1 MRERSTSEISR
12 RAVIAAGGA
21 LMATPAAAQAA
32 GPSAPL
38 PERGAKGA
46 DILGPRNPARAAEEP
61 FTLAPPATD
70 HGTMPNL
77 KWSFSDS
84 HMRLEEGGW
93 ARQTTV
99 RELPVSKAM
108 AGVNMR
114 LKAGVVREMHWHKEA
129 EWAYVI
135 KGRARITAVDQDGRA
150 FADDVGEGDLWYFP
164 GGIPHSIQG
173 LSDDG
178 IDGCEFLLVF
188 DDGGFSED
196 STFLLTDWLA
206 HTPRDVLAKNLGL
219 PESALARIPEKE
231 LYIFPGPQPGP
242 LAADRMGGSG
252 PVPRTFS
259 HRMLAQEPLRTRSGS
274 VRITD
279 STVFPASTTIAAALV
294 EVEPGGLR
302 ELHWHPNSDEWQ
314 YYLSGQGRM
323 TVFGSESKARTFDY
337 RAGDVGYV
345 PFAMGHY
352 IENTG
357 DTVLTFLEMFKSP
370 RYADISL
377 TQWLA
382 LTPHPLVQAHTG
394 MEPGQVAA
402 LSAVK
407 APVVPG

>member
-1 MRERSTSEISR
+1 MTEISR
-12 RAVIAAGGA
+12 RAIIAGGA
-21 LMATPAAAQAA
+21 MAASPALAQSS
-32 GPSAPL
+32 GPAPL
-38 PERGAKGA
+38 PPRRGAKGA
-46 DILGPRNPARAAEEP
+46 DILGPKNPARAAEEP

-114 LKAGVVREMHWHKEA
+114 LQAGAVREMHWHKEA
-129 EWAYVI
+129 EWAYMI
-135 KGRARITAVDQDGRA
+135 KGKARITAVDQDGRT

-173 LSDDG
+173 LAADG

-206 HTPRDVLAKNLGL
+206 HTPKDVLAKNFGL
-219 PESALARIPEKE
+219 PESAFANIPETE

-242 LAADRMGGSG
+242 LSADLTGGAG
-252 PVPRTFS
+252 EIPKTFS
-259 HRMLAQEPLRTRSGS
+259 HRMLAQEPIRTKGGR

-279 STVFPASTTIAAALV
+279 STVFPASVTIAAALV
-294 EVEPGGLR
+294 EVEPGGMR
-302 ELHWHPNSDEWQ
+302 ELHWHPNGDEWQ
-314 YYLSGQGRM
+314 YYLSGTGRM

-337 RAGDVGYV
+337 QAGDVGYV
-345 PFAMGHY
+345 PYAMGHY

-357 DTVLTFLEMFKSP
+357 DTTLTVLEMFKSP

-382 LTPHPLVQAHTG
+382 LTPHPLVQAHTR
-394 MEPGQVAA
+394 MDPKLVEALRAA
-402 LSAVK
+402 K

>member
-1 MRERSTSEISR
+1 MTEISR

-21 LMATPAAAQAA
+21 MAASSAAAQSALPAA
-32 GPSAPL
+32 PR
-38 PERGAKGA
+38 PERGGKGA
-46 DILGPRNPARAAEEP
+46 DILGPQNHPRAAEEP
-61 FTLAPPATD
+61 FTLVPPATD

-77 KWSFSDS
+77 KWSFADS

-93 ARQTTV
+93 ARQTTI

-129 EWAYVI
+129 EWAYMI
-135 KGRARITAVDQDGRA
+135 KGKARITAIDQDGRT
-150 FADDVGEGDLWYFP
+150 FADDVGVGDLWYFP

-173 LSDDG
+173 LAADG
-178 IDGCEFLLVF
+178 VDGCEFLLVF

-206 HTPRDVLAKNLGL
+206 HTPKDVLAKNFGL
-219 PESALARIPEKE
+219 PESAFANIPEKE
-231 LYIFPGPQPGP
+231 LYIFPGPKPGP
-242 LAADRMGGSG
+242 LAADKMGGSG

-259 HRMLAQEPLRTRSGS
+259 HRMLAQEPIRTKGGS

-279 STVFPASTTIAAALV
+279 STVFPASVTIAAALV

-302 ELHWHPNSDEWQ
+302 ELHWHPNGDEWQ
-314 YYLSGQGRM
+314 YYLSGKGRM

-337 RAGDVGYV
+337 QAGDVGYV

-357 DTVLTFLEMFKSP
+357 DTTLTFLEMFRSP

-394 MEPGQVAA
+394 MDPKLVEA
-402 LSAVK
+402 LPEVK

>member
-1 MRERSTSEISR
+1 MTEISR
-12 RAVIAAGGA
+12 RAVIAAAGGA
-21 LMATPAAAQAA
+21 MAASSAAAQSA
-32 GPSAPL
+32 GPSAPR
-38 PERGAKGA
+38 PERGGKGA
-46 DILGPRNPARAAEEP
+46 DILGPQNRRRAAEEP

-77 KWSFSDS
+77 KWSFADS

-93 ARQTTV
+93 ARQTTI

-114 LKAGVVREMHWHKEA
+114 LKAGAVREMHWHKES
-129 EWAYVI
+129 EWAYMI
-135 KGRARITAVDQDGRA
+135 KGKARITAVDQDGRT
-150 FADDVGEGDLWYFP
+150 FADDVGAGDLWYFP

-173 LSDDG
+173 LAADG
-178 IDGCEFLLVF
+178 VDGCEFLLVF

-206 HTPRDVLAKNLGL
+206 HTPTDVLAKNFGL
-219 PESALARIPEKE
+219 PEAAFAEVPQKE
-231 LYIFPGPQPGP
+231 LYIFPGPKPGP
-242 LAADRMGGSG
+242 LAADKMGGSG
-252 PVPRTFS
+252 PVPKTFS
-259 HRMLAQEPLRTRSGS
+259 HRMLAQEPVRTRGGS
-274 VRITD
+274 VRVTD
-279 STVFPASTTIAAALV
+279 STVFPASVTIAAALV

-357 DTVLTFLEMFKSP
+357 DTTLTFLEMFKSP

-394 MEPGQVAA
+394 LDPKLVEA
-402 LSAVK
+402 LPETKS
-407 APVVPG
+407 PVVPG

>member
-1 MRERSTSEISR
+1 MTEISR
-12 RAVIAAGGA
+12 RAIIAAAGGA
-21 LMATPAAAQAA
+21 MMASPAAAQA
-32 GPSAPL
+32 PSPVP
-38 PERGAKGA
+38 PERGDKGA
-46 DILGPRNPARAAEEP
+46 DILGPRNPPRAGEEP

-77 KWSFSDS
+77 KWSFTDS
-84 HMRLEEGGW
+84 HMRLEKGGW
-93 ARQTTV
+93 ARQTTI
-99 RELPVSKAM
+99 RELPISKAM

-129 EWAYVI
+129 EWAYMI
-135 KGRARITAVDQDGRA
+135 KGKARITAVDQDGRT
-150 FADDVGEGDLWYFP
+150 FADDVGAGDLWYFP

-173 LSDDG
+173 LDADG
-178 IDGCEFLLVF
+178 VDGCEFLLVF
-188 DDGGFSED
+188 DDGAFSED

-206 HTPRDVLAKNLGL
+206 HTPTDILAKNFGL
-219 PESALARIPEKE
+219 PESAFAKIPQKE
-231 LYIFPGPQPGP
+231 LYIFPGPNPGL
-242 LAADRMGGSG
+242 LAADKMGGSG
-252 PVPRTFS
+252 PVPKTFS
-259 HRMLAQEPLRTRSGS
+259 HRMLAQEPIRTKGGS

-279 STVFPASTTIAAALV
+279 STVFPASVTIAAALV

-314 YYLSGQGRM
+314 YYLSGKGRM

-337 RAGDVGYV
+337 QAGDVGYV

-357 DTVLTFLEMFKSP
+357 DTTLTFLEMFKSP

-382 LTPHPLVQAHTG
+382 LTPHPLVEAHTG
-394 MEPGQVAA
+394 LDPKQVEALPGTK
-402 LSAVK
+402 S
-407 APVVPG
+407 PVVPG

>member
-1 MRERSTSEISR
+1 MTEISR
-12 RAVIAAGGA
+12 RAIIAAGGA
-21 LMATPAAAQAA
+21 MMAAPAAAQSS
-32 GPSAPL
+32 GPAAPL
-38 PERGAKGA
+38 PERGGKGA
-46 DILGPRNPARAAEEP
+46 DILGPRNQPRAAEEP

-93 ARQTTV
+93 ARQTTT
-99 RELPVSKAM
+99 RELPVSTAM

-114 LKAGVVREMHWHKEA
+114 LKAGAVREMHWHKES
-129 EWAYVI
+129 EWAYMI
-135 KGRARITAVDQDGRA
+135 KGKARITAVDQDGRT

-173 LSDDG
+173 LASDG
-178 IDGCEFLLVF
+178 VDGCEFLLVF

-206 HTPRDVLAKNLGL
+206 HTPKDVLAKNFGL
-219 PESALARIPEKE
+219 PESALAKIPQKE
-231 LYIFPGPQPGP
+231 LYIFPGPKPGP

-252 PVPRTFS
+252 PVPKTFS
-259 HRMLAQEPLRTRSGS
+259 HRMLAQEPVRTRGGS

-279 STVFPASTTIAAALV
+279 STVFPASVTIAAALV

-337 RAGDVGYV
+337 QAGDVGYV

-357 DTVLTFLEMFKSP
+357 DTTLTFLEMFKSP

-394 MEPGQVAA
+394 LDPKLVDA
-402 LSAVK
+402 LPETKS
-407 APVVPG
+407 PVVPG

>member
-1 MRERSTSEISR
+1 MTEISR
-12 RAVIAAGGA
+12 RAIIAAAGGA
-21 LMATPAAAQAA
+21 MMASPAAAQSS
-32 GPSAPL
+32 GPAAPL
-38 PERGAKGA
+38 PERGTKGA
-46 DILGPRNPARAAEEP
+46 DILGPRNQPRAAEEP

-77 KWSFSDS
+77 KWSFADS

-93 ARQTTV
+93 ARQTTI

-129 EWAYVI
+129 EWSYMI
-135 KGRARITAVDQDGRA
+135 KGKARITAVDQDGRT

-173 LSDDG
+173 LSADG
-178 IDGCEFLLVF
+178 VDGCEFLLVF
-188 DDGGFSED
+188 DDGAFSED

-206 HTPRDVLAKNLGL
+206 HTPKDILAKNFGL
-219 PESALARIPEKE
+219 PESAFAKIPEKE
-231 LYIFPGPQPGP
+231 LYIFPGPTPGP
-242 LAADRMGGSG
+242 LSADLMGGAG
-252 PVPRTFS
+252 QIPKTFS
-259 HRMLAQEPLRTRSGS
+259 HRMLAQEPIRTRGGR

-279 STVFPASTTIAAALV
+279 STVFPASVTIAAALV
-294 EVEPGGLR
+294 EVEPGGMR
-302 ELHWHPNSDEWQ
+302 ELHWHPNGDEWQ
-314 YYLSGQGRM
+314 YYLSGTGRM

-337 RAGDVGYV
+337 QAGDVGYV

-357 DTVLTFLEMFKSP
+357 DTTLTFLEMFKSP
-370 RYADISL
+370 RYADVSL

-382 LTPHPLVQAHTG
+382 LTPHPLVQAHLG
-394 MEPGQVAA
+394 MDPKQIDA
-402 LSAVK
+402 LPQTKS
-407 APVVPG
+407 PVVSG

>member
-1 MRERSTSEISR
+1 MTEISR
-12 RAVIAAGGA
+12 RAIIAAAGA
-21 LMATPAAAQAA
+21 MAAAPAAAQSA

-38 PERGAKGA
+38 PERGGKGA
-46 DILGPRNPARAAEEP
+46 DILGPRNQPRAAEEP

-84 HMRLEEGGW
+84 HMRLEKGGW
-93 ARQTTV
+93 ARQTTI

-129 EWAYVI
+129 EWAYMI
-135 KGRARITAVDQDGRA
+135 KGKARITAIDQDGRT

-173 LSDDG
+173 LSADG
-178 IDGCEFLLVF
+178 VDGCEFLLVF

-206 HTPRDVLAKNLGL
+206 HTPKDVLARNFGL
-219 PESALARIPEKE
+219 PESAFAKVPEKE
-231 LYIFPGPQPGP
+231 LYIFPGPKPGP

-259 HRMLAQEPLRTRSGS
+259 HRMLEQEPLRTKSGS

-279 STVFPASTTIAAALV
+279 STVFPASTNIAAALV

-314 YYLSGQGRM
+314 YYLSGKGRM

-337 RAGDVGYV
+337 QAGDVGYV

-394 MEPGQVAA
+394 LDPTQVDA
-402 LSAVK
+402 LSPVK